1 MNIQNIITQK
11 KKSKEELVKKLN
23 RRLGD
28 ESEEFNK

>member
-1 MNIQNIITQK
+1 MNIQNINTQK

-28 ESEEFNK
+28 ESEEFSK